1 MPGASYV
8 RGLHALGDRTWVW
21 LQPDGGWGWSNAG
34 LVAAA
39 DRSLLVDTLF
49 DLRLTR
55 DMLDAMRPLT
65 AARPIRT
72 LVNTHANGD
81 HCWGNQLVE
90 GVEIVASAACADEM
104 MELDPSLLAG
114 LLAAEG
120 LGPLGDYLRRIFG
133 AFDFGGIRLTPPTR
147 TFQGEIALHVNDREV
162 RLIEVGPAHTRGD
175 TLVHLPDDRIVFT
188 GDILFIEGTPI
199 VWAGPISRWIA
210 ACDRILGLDVDVVV
224 PGHGPVTDKRGVSR
238 VREYLAYVDAE
249 ATARFRAGMDVEEA
263 ARDIALGQFTTWR
276 DRERIVVNV
285 EAKYRELRG
294 DGERANVAALFAAMA
309 KFQPPSVSS
318 AG

>member
-1 MPGASYV
+1 MSPPSYT
-8 RGLHALGDRTWVW
+8 RGLHAIGDRTWVW

-34 LVAAA
+34 LVEAT

-55 DMLDAMRPLT
+55 DMLDAMRSQT
-65 AARPIRT
+65 AERPVRT

-90 GVEIVASAACADEM
+90 GAEIVASVACADEM
-104 MELDPSLLAG
+104 RELDPSVLAS

-133 AFDFGGIRLTPPTR
+133 AFDFAGIRVTPPTR
-147 TFQGEIALHVNDREV
+147 TFEGEIALQVNDREV

-175 TLVHLPDDRIVFT
+175 TLVHLPDERIVFS
-188 GDILFIEGTPI
+188 GDILFVEGTPI

-210 ACDRILGLDVDVVV
+210 ACDRILSLDAEVIV
-224 PGHGPVTDKRGVSR
+224 PGHGPLTDARGVLR
-238 VREYLAYVDAE
+238 VREYLAYVDVE
-249 ATARFRAGMDVEEA
+249 AAARYRAGMSVEEA
-263 ARDIALGQFTTWR
+263 ARDIALGQFTTLR
-276 DRERIVVNV
+276 ERERIVVNV

-294 DGERANVAALFAAMA
+294 GDQHANVAALFASMA
-309 KFQPPSVSS
+309 QFT
-318 AG
+318 